1 MNTNKNNIDISKL
14 SEHLF
19 WDVDKDIL
27 DAQKNKRLIIQRV
40 LDYGLMQDW
49 YMIKDHY
56 GVDEIAQTATT
67 LKELDPRSLSFI
79 SQISKIPLENFLCYT
94 TIQSQPKHWN
104 F

>member
-1 MNTNKNNIDISKL
+1 MEKNKKTIDISQL

-19 WDVDKDIL
+19 WDVNKDTL

-49 YMIKDHY
+49 QTIKDYY

-79 SQISKIPLENFLCYT
+79 SLISKIPEESFSCYT